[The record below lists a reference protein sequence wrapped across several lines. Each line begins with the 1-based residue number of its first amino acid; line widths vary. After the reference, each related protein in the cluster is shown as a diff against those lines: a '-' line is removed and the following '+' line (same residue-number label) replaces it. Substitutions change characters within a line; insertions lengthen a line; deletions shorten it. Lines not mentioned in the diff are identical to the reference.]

1 MLKRA
6 HVSFTNKLMIED
18 RYVQQA
24 ARAVN
29 QAIGRVVRHVDD
41 WGAVLLADAR

>member
-1 MLKRA
+1 MT
-6 HVSFTNKLMIED
+6 FTNKLIVED

-41 WGAVLLADAR
+41 WGAVLLADTR